1 MMRTLLVV
9 LTAVLLTPALGL
21 LVIVA
26 ALLGLDHAAGG
37 VFDWAP
43 RAWSRALLKAGGVKV
58 HLHGAERMRSDR
70 AQVYVA
76 NHMSWFDVFTLAA
89 ILPRPKFIAKA
100 ELGRIPLFGRASRAC
115 GMIFI
120 DRDNRKAAFAG
131 YEDAARRI
139 KRGASI
145 VVYPEG
151 TRGREYTLRPFKKG
165 PFVLAVAS
173 GAPVIPTVL
182 HGTREIFGRGSW
194 RVRRGDVHVH
204 FLEPIET
211 AGMTYEE
218 RDQLSRQAARQMS
231 DLLEAEYGVP
241 RPAERTG
248 QPVEAASA

>member
-1 MMRTLLVV
+1 MRTLLVV
-9 LTAVLLTPALGL
+9 LTAAVLTPLLGL
-21 LVIVA
+21 IVIIA
-26 ALLGLDHAAGG
+26 SLLGLDHAGGG

-43 RAWSRALLKAGGVKV
+43 RTWARALLAVAGVRV
-58 HLHGAERMRSDR
+58 RLHNAERMRSDR

-131 YEDAARRI
+131 YEDAAHRI

-151 TRGREYTLRPFKKG
+151 TRGKEYTLRPFKKG

-173 GAPVIPTVL
+173 AAPVVPTVL
-182 HGTREIFGRGSW
+182 HGTKEVFGRGSW
-194 RVRRGDVHVH
+194 LVRSGEVHVH
-204 FLEPIET
+204 FLEPIDT
-211 AGMTYEE
+211 AGLTYED
-218 RDQLSRQAARQMS
+218 RDRLSRDAARQMS
-231 DLLEAEYGVP
+231 DLLEAEYGVRRAAAP
-241 RPAERTG
+241 LG
-248 QPVEAASA
+248 QPLEAASA

>member
-1 MMRTLLVV
+1 MRTLLVV
-9 LTAVLLTPALGL
+9 LTAALLTPLLGL
-21 LVIVA
+21 LVIIA
-26 ALLGLDHAAGG
+26 AVLGLDHGAGG

-43 RAWSRALLKAGGVKV
+43 RTWSRALLAVAGVRV
-58 HLHGAERMRSDR
+58 RLHNSEQMRSDR

-151 TRGREYTLRPFKKG
+151 TRGKEYALRPFKKG

-173 GAPVIPTVL
+173 AAPVIPTVL
-182 HGTREIFGRGSW
+182 HGTKEVFGRGSW
-194 RVRRGDVHVH
+194 RVRSGDVHVH
-204 FLEPIET
+204 FLEPIAT
-211 AGMTYEE
+211 DGLTYDD
-218 RDQLSRQAARQMS
+218 RDRLSRQAASQMS
-231 DLLEAEYGVP
+231 DLLETEYGVK
-241 RPAERTG
+241 RAIERSV
-248 QPVEAASA
+248 QPLEPASA

>member
-1 MMRTLLVV
+1 MRTLLVL
-9 LTAVLLTPALGL
+9 LTTVLLTPLLGL
-21 LVIVA
+21 IVIIA
-26 ALLGLDHAAGG
+26 ALLGLDHGTGG

-43 RAWSRALLKAGGVKV
+43 RTWSRALLAVAGVRIR
-58 HLHGAERMRSDR
+58 LHNAERMRSDR

-100 ELGRIPLFGRASRAC
+100 ELGRIPLFGKASRAC

-131 YEDAARRI
+131 YEDAAHRI

-151 TRGREYTLRPFKKG
+151 TRGREYALRPFKKG

-173 GAPVIPTVL
+173 GAPVVPTVL
-182 HGTREIFGRGSW
+182 HGTKEIFGRGSW
-194 RVRRGDVHVH
+194 RVRSGEVHVH

-211 AGMTYEE
+211 AGLTYED
-218 RDQLSRQAARQMS
+218 RDRLSRDAARQMS
-231 DLLEAEYGVP
+231 GLLEAEYGVTRAGTP
-241 RPAERTG
+241 SA
-248 QPVEAASA
+248 QPLEAASA